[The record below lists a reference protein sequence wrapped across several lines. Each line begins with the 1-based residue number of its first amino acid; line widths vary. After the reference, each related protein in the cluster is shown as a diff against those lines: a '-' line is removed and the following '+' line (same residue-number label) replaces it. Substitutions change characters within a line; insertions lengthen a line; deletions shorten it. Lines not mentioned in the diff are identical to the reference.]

1 VKLLGVV
8 DSIDFSDVERER
20 IGQTLGKT
28 DSPQRSI
35 LSSNALL
42 IRDNDFWRKAQKNF
56 HITGFRD
63 GSQHGKQK
71 VLSKA
76 LECARSEPG
85 RAAWLEVGPIYV
97 KAVQIYLEREVPNLY
112 QLLRSEDF
120 VAGPGTQTE
129 QIFRCISRALPMHD
143 ATIDEAKE
151 LYELWG
157 FERTPQIE
165 EILSSVSI
173 RADDVRRMVAESLST
188 TRREIAAAVTTTRS
202 DLMRHLERQASEL
215 SMIAT
220 NLDALREHQSNITS
234 QFSELNSK
242 EVQRRNAPTMPPP
255 EKESRRPQERV
266 DAKDSKGIIASL
278 ETLQGRVDSLQR
290 QLRDQRTRIDSLG
303 PTSIGKIKV
312 SARELVTTTPK
323 QVIETWSTSF
333 QMYGHGLASRPI
345 ESGWLLLQII
355 RRARVVI
362 TDKPGMLTSLWK
374 ALPGGEIKQL
384 VASPLWITEQDW
396 KEGLAFLAEP
406 DATPRLL
413 VLLDFDVGIQETYLV
428 PAVLGWMTNPAAPSS
443 NRIVLVPANREL
455 TAVSPRVLEFA
466 LLLAQDTSYV
476 QDMERFANAIK
487 DTPPTMDLKQTAASL
502 VSYERL
508 QNAVAERELR
518 RYVSNSG
525 VSLPTAVSENF
536 ISLYEGLQSFLSA
549 TDSAL
554 VAQAA
559 VLLPWV
565 RASRGE
571 TVAKAV
577 QNAFNALYAG

>member
-1 VKLLGVV
+1 VKLLGII
-8 DSIDFSDVERER
+8 DSIDFSDGERER
-20 IGQTLGKT
+20 IGRTLGKT
-28 DSPQRSI
+28 DSLQRSI

-76 LECARSEPG
+76 LECASSEPG

-97 KAVQIYLEREVPNLY
+97 KAVQIYLEREVPNLH

-129 QIFRCISRALPMHD
+129 QIFRCICRALPMHD

-151 LYELWG
+151 LYEVWG

-202 DLMRHLERQASEL
+202 DLMRHLERQSGEL
-215 SMIAT
+215 SVIAT

-234 QFSELNSK
+234 QFSEIKSK
-242 EVQRRNAPTMPPP
+242 EVQRPNAPPP
-255 EKESRRPQERV
+255 EKESRRSQERV

-290 QLRDQRTRIDSLG
+290 QLRDQRTRIDSLE

-355 RRARVVI
+355 RRTRVVI

-428 PAVLGWMTNPAAPSS
+428 PAVLGWMTNPTAPSS

-508 QNAVAERELR
+508 QDAAAERELR

-525 VSLPTAVSENF
+525 VSLPTAVAENF